1 MIFRMSWFSRVMGS
15 IFTLPLS
22 RFLIPSLARIY
33 GISLSTYEV
42 PEGGFLTLNDFFVRR
57 SRPDFRLFPTDANN
71 LGSPAD
77 ACVEIF
83 QNISSTQDFCVKGY
97 HANLEKLF

>member
-1 MIFRMSWFSRVMGS
+1 MGS

-22 RFLIPSLARIY
+22 RFLISPLARLY

-57 SRPDFRLFPTDANN
+57 TRPDCRLFPVDAHI

-83 QNISSTQDFCVKGY
+83 QNISSVQDFCVKGY
-97 HANLEKLF
+97 HANLEELF